1 MKKLVKYIKPYI
13 FYAVAAPIMM
23 FVEVICDLMQPALM
37 AEIVDKW
44 IPKGDVK
51 SILITG
57 AVMVGIAVI
66 GMIGGFGCT
75 IFASIASQSFGAD
88 LRVELFK
95 KIQSF
100 SFKNLDKF
108 STPSLVTR
116 LTNDIV
122 QIQIFILMLL
132 RIMVR
137 SPLLIIGGIAMAVS
151 INRELASI
159 FLIVIPI
166 LVVTVGIVVKKGM
179 PLFSKVQERIDNL
192 NGVIRENLAGMRVVK
207 VFVRE
212 EYEKKRFG
220 ESNSRVKE
228 MNIKANK
235 IMGATM
241 PLMMLVMNFTI
252 VAVVWFGGFRVN
264 SGNMSVGHIM
274 AFITYVTQILIS
286 LMMLAFLFSAVSR
299 AKVSAERISEV
310 MDSEADIVEAEEGIS
325 FVENGSIEFKNV
337 TFSYDNKAVEPV
349 LKNLSFLIKSGE
361 TTAII
366 GSTGAGKSTVV
377 NLIPRFYDVSNG
389 AVEVGGKSVKEYKLK
404 ELRNSIS
411 VVLQENIV
419 FSGTIMENIRWG
431 NEECSDEEIFEA
443 AEAANAHGFITSFP
457 DGYHSVIGQRGVN
470 LSGGQKQ
477 RIAIARALVKKPK
490 IIILD
495 DSTSAVDNITEA
507 GIQSKIKKIIPNV
520 TRIIIAQKI
529 SSVKDADKIIVLE
542 NGSIAGIGNH
552 KELMK
557 NNSVYR
563 DIYSSQICREGE

>member
-13 FYAVAAPIMM
+13 FYAVAAPLMM
-23 FVEVICDLMQPALM
+23 LIEVICDLMQPALM

-44 IPKGDVK
+44 IPRGDIK
-51 SILITG
+51 AILLTG
-57 AVMVGIAVI
+57 AIMVGVTII

-75 IFASIASQSFGAD
+75 IFAAIASQSFGAD
-88 LRVELFK
+88 LRVDLFK

-100 SFKNLDKF
+100 SFKNIDKF
-108 STPSLVTR
+108 STASLVTR

-122 QIQIFILMLL
+122 QIQNFILMLL

-137 SPLLIIGGIAMAVS
+137 SPLLAAGGIVMAVS
-151 INRELASI
+151 INRELATI

-166 LVVTVGIVVKKGM
+166 LIVTVGIVVKKGM
-179 PLFSKVQERIDNL
+179 PLFSKVQESLDNL
-192 NGVIRENLAGMRVVK
+192 NGIIRENLAGIRVVK

-212 EYEKKRFG
+212 DYEKKRFG
-220 ESNSRVKE
+220 DSNGKVKE

-235 IMGATM
+235 IMGTTM
-241 PLMMLVMNFTI
+241 PLMMLIMNFTI
-252 VAVVWFGGFRVN
+252 VAVIWFGGFRIN

-286 LMMLAFLFSAVSR
+286 LMVMAFLFSAVSR

-310 MDSEADIVEAEEGIS
+310 LETERDIEEIENGIRVIES
-325 FVENGSIEFKNV
+325 GSIEFKNV
-337 TFSYDNKAVEPV
+337 TFSYDSSAVEPV
-349 LKNLSFLIKSGE
+349 LKNISFSIMSGE

-366 GSTGAGKSTVV
+366 GSTGAGKSTLIS
-377 NLIPRFYDVSNG
+377 LIPRFYDVLNG
-389 AVEVGGKSVKEYKLK
+389 NIEVGGKSIKEYKVE
-404 ELRNSIS
+404 ELRKSVS
-411 VVLQENIV
+411 VVLQENIL

-457 DGYHSVIGQRGVN
+457 EGYNSVIGQRGVN

-477 RIAIARALVKKPK
+477 RIAIARALVKRPK

-507 GIQSKIKKIIPNV
+507 GIQSKIKNIIPDT

-542 NGSIAGIGNH
+542 NGAVAGIGNH
-552 KELMK
+552 KELLE
-557 NNSVYR
+557 NNSVYQ